1 MLDAARGHA
10 RVIQDEEENGPKVFL
25 REFADNGIQMELSVW
40 IRDASEG
47 QGNLRS
53 DINWAI
59 WRGFKA
65 AGIEIPFP
73 QRVVHL
79 KEIVSPATGGH

>member
-1 MLDAARGHA
+1 MLEAARNQD
-10 RVIQDEEENGPKVFL
+10 RVIFDEPDYLPKVFL
-25 REFADNGIQMELSVW
+25 REFADNGIQMELGLW
-40 IRDASEG
+40 IRDAHEG

-65 AGIEIPFP
+65 AGIEIPYP
-73 QRVVHL
+73 QRTLHL
-79 KEIVSPATGGH
+79 ADTINVKTNSP